1 MSASGEMPTSFVPDD
16 CLNHSSD
23 ATGSGNTVAKRLESV
38 SDGKQRPWAMSG
50 TSWNA
55 IARSACLN
63 ADTLAGR
70 ICLIGVDRFGAK
82 SDHAGLRSRYK

>member
-1 MSASGEMPTSFVPDD
+1 
-16 CLNHSSD
+16 
-23 ATGSGNTVAKRLESV
+23 
-38 SDGKQRPWAMSG
+38 MSG